1 MCVNLQPPLHHITF
15 FQLHCLSNI
24 PFTSSTDTHSGH
36 KDMCVNLQPP
46 LHHITFLPAPLSLQ
60 YSLHIFHRHS
70 LWSQRYVCQPTAS
83 TSSHLSSSSTVSPIF
98 PSHLPPTL
106 TLVTKICVSTYSLHF
121 ITFVPAPLSLQ
132 YSLHIFH
139 RHSLWSQRYVCQP
152 TASTSS
158 HNLSSSST
166 VSPIFPSHL
175 PPALHKDMC
184 VNLQPPLHHITF
196 PSSTVSSIFHSH
208 LPPTLTLVTK
218 ICVSTY
224 SLHFIT

>member
-1 MCVNLQPPLHHITF
+1 MCVNLQPPLHHITFLPAPLSLQYSLHIFHRHSLWSQRYVCQPTASTSSHPF

-83 TSSHLSSSSTVSPIF
+83 TSSHDLSSSSTVSPIF

-121 ITFVPAPLSLQ
+121 IT
-132 YSLHIFH
+132 
-139 RHSLWSQRYVCQP
+139 
-152 TASTSS
+152 
-158 HNLSSSST
+158 
-166 VSPIFPSHL
+166 
-175 PPALHKDMC
+175 
-184 VNLQPPLHHITF
+184 
-196 PSSTVSSIFHSH
+196 
-208 LPPTLTLVTK
+208 
-218 ICVSTY
+218 
-224 SLHFIT
+224 